1 MLLPSR
7 RVRCSYPVRESK
19 RFSAYRK
26 LEKDKDSRVV
36 GERKV
41 APETE
46 DCMVVSLINQP

>member
-7 RVRCSYPVRESK
+7 RVRCSYLVRESE
-19 RFSAYRK
+19 RFSAHGK

-46 DCMVVSLINQP
+46 DYILVSLINQP